1 MSVAQL
7 LSPPEAPVA
16 GASWMDLA
24 ACKGHT
30 PLFFPP
36 KAERHQ
42 ARERRE
48 ARAARLFIACPVLS
62 ECRPFAGP
70 PHEYGFWAGESE
82 EDRHLAGFTVSAPIG
97 VRARGIRA

>member
-36 KAERHQ
+36 KAERPQ

-48 ARAARLFIACPVLS
+48 ARARRLCIACPVLS
-62 ECRPFAGP
+62 ECR
-70 PHEYGFWAGESE
+70 S
-82 EDRHLAGFTVSAPIG
+82 
-97 VRARGIRA
+97 

>member
-36 KAERHQ
+36 KAERPQ

-48 ARAARLFIACPVLS
+48 ARAGRLCIACPVLS
-62 ECRPFAGP
+62 SPCWTPWTRA
-70 PHEYGFWAGESE
+70 
-82 EDRHLAGFTVSAPIG
+82 SAPPTFRLLPLACAPAAFAPEHAG
-97 VRARGIRA
+97 HRCVRPT

>member
-30 PLFFPP
+30 PLFFRFS
-36 KAERHQ
+36 A
-42 ARERRE
+42 
-48 ARAARLFIACPVLS
+48 S
-62 ECRPFAGP
+62 EG
-70 PHEYGFWAGESE
+70 W
-82 EDRHLAGFTVSAPIG
+82 VM
-97 VRARGIRA
+97 VRG